1 MLEKLRKRLRNM
13 IKDKEAEL
21 AKVSKEDT
29 LERFHIRGVLIG
41 LYTALNA
48 SLTLDITTNDD
59 IESVAEWKK

>member
-21 AKVSKEDT
+21 AKVPEDDT
-29 LERFHIRGVLIG
+29 LEKFHVRGVLIG

-59 IESVAEWKK
+59 IESVSE